1 MDQVPM
7 NEKNEDAWE
16 AERRRTIEN
25 LERMSRLMDA
35 EFRVPGTGTRF
46 GLDGL
51 LGLLP
56 GVGDLLTT
64 APLAYYCWVA
74 HRFGLGAG
82 VWARLIAN
90 QAVDFVAGLVPLVGD
105 LHDIGFKCNLRN
117 AALLIQELERNED
130 KRPTDQP

>member
-1 MDQVPM
+1 M
-7 NEKNEDAWE
+7 NGDDEHELE
-16 AERRRTIEN
+16 TERRRTVEN
-25 LERMSRLMDA
+25 LERLSRLMDT
-35 EFRVPGTGTRF
+35 EFRVPGTRIHF

-74 HRFGLGAG
+74 YRFGLGAG

-90 QAVDFVAGLVPLVGD
+90 QAVDFVAGLVPVVGD
-105 LHDIGFKCNLRN
+105 LLDIGFKCNKRN
-117 AALLIQELERNED
+117 ADLLIRAMERRE
-130 KRPTDQP
+130 